1 MGHQSLQSKTNEA
14 NTIPLRTPLMSQPAY
29 IHRLRV
35 RYGETDQMG
44 VVHHANYVLY
54 AEEARTELMRH
65 HGSSYAQ
72 MEKDGYALPV
82 RSMQLRFRSPAHYED
97 ELEIHTHVA
106 TLRGASVTFHSE
118 MYRAGD
124 RTHLATV
131 EVELA
136 CISLLRTPRRPVALP
151 EALRANLEP
160 LLVAQTITQARQGTQ
175 QGA

>member
-1 MGHQSLQSKTNEA
+1 MSL
-14 NTIPLRTPLMSQPAY
+14 PAY

-118 MYRAGD
+118 MYRASD
-124 RTHLATV
+124 RTGGPARCVARESRAALGRRDRSPDAGGRA
-131 EVELA
+131 EG
-136 CISLLRTPRRPVALP
+136 SLRPPRAVPHWPAEARARAGWTAIRP
-151 EALRANLEP
+151 RAGRGRSDRP
-160 LLVAQTITQARQGTQ
+160 PRYAID
-175 QGA
+175 